1 MIIKVIT
8 TQLFILTSLLHANE
22 QSEIKEKQANT
33 QELIQLLLDQD
44 LGTRKFAFPDVIHAA
59 TGKKVIPLDIKNS
72 THQIILNAVIVAVK
86 KTATELSQQDSPV
99 RKLRR
104 INEASRF
111 FEDRIMQKLNLHPE
125 LQCSI
130 PINNKGNEQRS
141 GYPDILIIHT
151 TPDGIKTHAY
161 LDPKLFEDKSR
172 ASSLRT
178 FYYEPRKHTNKI
190 QHHALHLLTG
200 ISHDGNEGRWKFT
213 NAEVCDLSHFHVR
226 LKAEFQASNRDLYR
240 KPVLLTTPEQ

>member
-8 TQLFILTSLLHANE
+8 AQLFILTSLLHANE

-59 TGKKVIPLDIKNS
+59 TGKKVIPLD
-72 THQIILNAVIVAVK
+72 K
-86 KTATELSQQDSPV
+86 KTAAELSQQDSPV
-99 RKLRR
+99 KTLRR

-240 KPVLLTTPEQ
+240 KPVLLTTPAQ